1 MLFKGVME
9 IMNKLLKIPA
19 IRSKM
24 GIWMYYVS
32 SLSFREVIE
41 YISPINDELHKSELL
56 SEMIQRSIT
65 ENYISIAN
73 YLITQEERFFNALI
87 LAVYNGQ
94 PVWNEVRIDD
104 VESSDAYNMGI
115 LTLTGEEKIFP
126 VDGQHRVA
134 GIKKALEMNPALE
147 SERVPVVFVG
157 HSKDEVGMQRT
168 RRMFSTL
175 NRYAKPVSL
184 RDIIALDEDDIV
196 AIASR
201 NLIDG
206 TTLFEGERIL
216 DTKNKAIP
224 DGNDKALTSIITYYE
239 CNRELLWL
247 FIKDIEVKGLDE
259 KVIKGRK
266 KINEYIR
273 HRPDDETIS
282 QFTDECK
289 RFWTAIIESC
299 KEAFNAEDKSVGKYR
314 DKNGGHIFF
323 RPVSLIPF
331 AKMVVRIKQ
340 IDNIDYT
347 SIIENIPEK
356 IKWIQCRMWRRII
369 WDDVKKGMIMGHSTL
384 IELLL
389 LYAYDKTILTTAE
402 INKITKELESIWDYH
417 EGNMLEVLE
426 DMIGL

>member
-1 MLFKGVME
+1 
-9 IMNKLLKIPA
+9 MNKMLKMPA

-24 GIWMYYVS
+24 GIWMYYIG
-32 SLSFREVIE
+32 SLSFGEVDT

-56 SEMIQRSIT
+56 SQMIQRSIS
-65 ENYISIAN
+65 ENYKSIAN
-73 YLITQEERFFNALI
+73 YLVTQEERFFNALI

-104 VESSDAYNMGI
+104 VDSSDIYNLGI

-134 GIKKALEMNPALE
+134 GIKKALEINPDLE

-157 HSKDEVGMQRT
+157 HSKDEIGMQRT

-206 TTLFEGERIL
+206 TMLFDNERIL
-216 DTKNKAIP
+216 DVKTKSIP
-224 DGNDKALTSIITYYE
+224 EGNDTALTNIITYYE
-239 CNRELLWL
+239 CNKELLWL
-247 FIKDIEVKGLDE
+247 FVKDRNVKGLDE
-259 KVIKGRK
+259 KIIKGRK

-273 HRPDDETIS
+273 HRPDDETIT
-282 QFTDECK
+282 QFTDEC
-289 RFWTAIIESC
+289 RNFWEAIIETC
-299 KEAFNAEDKSVGKYR
+299 KDGLSGENKSIGKYR

-331 AKMVVRIKQ
+331 TKMVVRIKE
-340 IDNIDYT
+340 IDDSSYKEIV
-347 SIIENIPEK
+347 SKLPEK
-356 IKWIQCRMWRRII
+356 IMWIQYRLWRKII
-369 WDDVKKGMIMGHSTL
+369 WDDVKMGMVMGNSKL

-389 LYAYDKTILTTAE
+389 LYAYDKSVLTTSE
-402 INKITKELESIWDYH
+402 IKKIAQELESIWDYH
-417 EGNMLEVLE
+417 ERDILEVLDNLIDE
-426 DMIGL
+426 